1 MFVRIRLM
9 VSPPLRSTPPV
20 RYDTPREVTI
30 MRRLLLLL
38 LVLIVPAAP
47 AHATFSIVA
56 IDPATGDLGVA
67 VASRYFA
74 VGAVVP
80 WAEAGV
86 GAIATQAGVNVGY
99 GPRALELLRQGLTAQ
114 QVLDRL
120 LAEDTFPRKDAR
132 QVAIVDAKGN
142 VAVFTGDAANAWRGH
157 VRGGAWSAQGNI
169 LVGQHVVEAMGRA
182 FERTS
187 DELAEKL
194 YAALEAG
201 DLAGGDSR
209 GRQSASILV
218 VRKGG
223 GRNTNNDRY
232 VFINVDDHPDPMRE
246 LRRLLNI
253 QMGINHGSAL
263 TRALSESRF
272 DDALTSAAKLA
283 VYQPL
288 DAAQHMRLGFVAY
301 LAGRTDRAL
310 AAFAR
315 ARELTLPEQFKAAWE
330 QQSARTPAFRKVLD
344 DAAFVGRVFGAPSP

>member
-1 MFVRIRLM
+1 
-9 VSPPLRSTPPV
+9 
-20 RYDTPREVTI
+20 
-30 MRRLLLLL
+30 MRRMLLLLSIL
-38 LVLIVPAAP
+38 LWPALP

-56 IDPATGDLGVA
+56 IDPVTGDLGVA

-86 GAIATQAGVNVGY
+86 GALATQAGVNVGY

-157 VRGGAWSAQGNI
+157 VTGKTWSAQGNI
-169 LVGQHVVEAMGRA
+169 LVGQHVVDAMGRA
-182 FERTS
+182 FENTN

-201 DLAGGDSR
+201 DAAGGDSR

-218 VRKGG
+218 VRKEG

-246 LRRLLNI
+246 LRRLLNL
-253 QMGINHGSAL
+253 QMSINHNGAL
-263 TRALSESRF
+263 SRALAENRM
-272 DDALTSAAKLA
+272 DDAMRSAEKLVA
-283 VYQPL
+283 YQPL
-288 DAAQHMRLGFVAY
+288 DAVRHVRLGFVAY
-301 LAGRTDRAL
+301 LANRTDRAL
-310 AAFAR
+310 SALAR
-315 ARELTLPEQFKAAWE
+315 AKDLTLPEQFKSLWNE
-330 QQSARTPAFRKVLD
+330 QSKRVPAFRKVLD
-344 DAAFVGRVFGAPSP
+344 DRAFVGKVFDTGG

>member
-1 MFVRIRLM
+1 
-9 VSPPLRSTPPV
+9 
-20 RYDTPREVTI
+20 
-30 MRRLLLLL
+30 MRRLLLALFVLL
-38 LVLIVPAAP
+38 VPAAH

-56 IDPATGDLGVA
+56 IDPVTGDLGIA

-86 GAIATQAGVNVGY
+86 GAVATQAGVNVGY

-157 VRGGAWSAQGNI
+157 VTGKTWSAQGNI
-169 LVGQHVVEAMGRA
+169 LVGRHVVEAMGRA
-182 FERTS
+182 FENTN

-194 YAALEAG
+194 YAALAAG
-201 DLAGGDSR
+201 DQVGGDSR

-232 VFINVDDHPDPMRE
+232 VFINVDDHPDPMHE

-253 QMGINHGSAL
+253 QMGINHNGAL
-263 TRALSESRF
+263 TRALTENRF
-272 DDALTSAAKLA
+272 NDALKSAEKLA
-283 VYQPL
+283 VYSPL
-288 DAAQHMRLGFVAY
+288 DAAQHVRAGFVAY
-301 LAGRTDRAL
+301 VAGQTARAA

-315 ARELTLPEQFKAAWE
+315 ARELTLPEQFKTMWE
-330 QQSARTPAFRKVLD
+330 QQSTRTPAFGKVLD
-344 DAAFVGRVFGAPSP
+344 DAAFVAKVFATP

>member
-1 MFVRIRLM
+1 MRTLALVVAM
-9 VSPPLRSTPPV
+9 VLGPV
-20 RYDTPREVTI
+20 WT
-30 MRRLLLLL
+30 
-38 LVLIVPAAP
+38 

-56 IDPATGDLGVA
+56 IDPVTGDLGVA

-80 WAEAGV
+80 WAEAAV
-86 GAIATQAGVNVGY
+86 GAVATQAGVNVGY

-142 VAVFTGDAANAWRGH
+142 VAVLTGDAANAWRGH
-157 VRGGAWSAQGNI
+157 VTGKTWSAQGNI
-169 LVGQHVVEAMGRA
+169 LVGRHVVEAMGRA

-201 DLAGGDSR
+201 DHAGGDSR

-246 LRRLLNI
+246 LRRLLNL
-253 QMGINHGSAL
+253 QMSINHSGAFA
-263 TRALSESRF
+263 RALAAN
-272 DDALTSAAKLA
+272 DVADALRRAEKLA

-288 DAAQHMRLGFVAY
+288 DAAQHMRIGFVAY
-301 LAGRTDRAL
+301 LAGERARAL
-310 AAFAR
+310 SAFGR
-315 ARELTLPEQFKAAWE
+315 AKELLLPAQFKSAWDEQTARVAAYK
-330 QQSARTPAFRKVLD
+330 PVLD
-344 DAAFVGRVFGAPSP
+344 DKGFVAEVFAPASP

>member
-1 MFVRIRLM
+1 
-9 VSPPLRSTPPV
+9 
-20 RYDTPREVTI
+20 
-30 MRRLLLLL
+30 MRRAVLLAILLLW
-38 LVLIVPAAP
+38 PAVP

-56 IDPATGDLGVA
+56 IDPETGDLGIA

-99 GPRALELLRQGLTAQ
+99 GPRGLELLRQGLTAQ

-142 VAVFTGDAANAWRGH
+142 VAVFTGDAANPWRGH
-157 VRGGAWSAQGNI
+157 VTGKTWSAQGNI
-169 LVGQHVVEAMGRA
+169 LVGRHVVEAMGRA
-182 FERTS
+182 FESTD

-194 YAALEAG
+194 YAALAAG
-201 DLAGGDSR
+201 DEAGGDSR

-246 LRRLLNI
+246 LRRLLDI
-253 QMGINHGSAL
+253 QMSINHSGAL
-263 TRALSESRF
+263 TRALAENRL
-272 DDALTSAAKLA
+272 DAALTSAEKIAR
-283 VYQPL
+283 YQRLNPL
-288 DAAQHMRLGFVAY
+288 SHVRLGFVAY
-301 LAGRTDRAL
+301 LAGKRDRSL

-315 ARELTLPEQFKAAWE
+315 ARELTLPDQFKTLWDE
-330 QQSARTPAFRKVLD
+330 QSARVEAFRAVLAD
-344 DAAFVGRVFGAPSP
+344 SAFVATVFGGSSQ

>member
-1 MFVRIRLM
+1 
-9 VSPPLRSTPPV
+9 
-20 RYDTPREVTI
+20 
-30 MRRLLLLL
+30 MRRLLVFALFLLW
-38 LVLIVPAAP
+38 PAVP

-56 IDPATGDLGVA
+56 IDPVTGDLGIA

-80 WAEAGV
+80 WADAGV

-99 GPRALELLRQGLTAQ
+99 GPRALELLREGLTAQ

-142 VAVFTGDAANAWRGH
+142 VAVYTGEAANAWRGH
-157 VRGGAWSAQGNI
+157 VTGKTWSAQGNI

-182 FERTS
+182 FESTN

-194 YAALEAG
+194 FAALKAG
-201 DLAGGDSR
+201 DDAGGDSR

-232 VFINVDDHPDPMRE
+232 VFINVDDHPDPMHE
-246 LRRLLNI
+246 LRRLLNM
-253 QMGINHGSAL
+253 QMSINHGGAL
-263 TRALSESRF
+263 TRALTENRASE
-272 DDALTSAAKLA
+272 ALASAEKLA
-283 VYQPL
+283 TYQPL
-288 DAAQHMRLGFVAY
+288 DPMQHVRLGFVAY
-301 LAGRTDRAL
+301 LAGRTDRSL

-315 ARELTLPEQFKAAWE
+315 ARALTLPEQFKTLWD
-330 QQSARTPAFRKVLD
+330 QQSTRVPAFSKVVEDKAFLAKVL
-344 DAAFVGRVFGAPSP
+344 APASR